1 METFLLLCEVFE
13 ILLMD
18 LLTQGLQSYIRTLPA
33 EEEVRELRAKLE
45 ARTGQQAEAEVKLTD
60 SEAAAKQLR
69 KDLMAAERER
79 LKLEIENKELVER
92 NREMGRR

>member
-1 METFLLLCEVFE
+1 
-13 ILLMD
+13 MD

-92 NREMGRR
+92 NREMGSR

>member
-1 METFLLLCEVFE
+1 METFLLCEVFE

-18 LLTQGLQSYIRTLPA
+18 LTQGLQSYIRTLPA

-45 ARTGQQAEAEVKLTD
+45 ARTGQQAEAEVKLVD

-69 KDLMAAERER
+69 K
-79 LKLEIENKELVER
+79 
-92 NREMGRR
+92 